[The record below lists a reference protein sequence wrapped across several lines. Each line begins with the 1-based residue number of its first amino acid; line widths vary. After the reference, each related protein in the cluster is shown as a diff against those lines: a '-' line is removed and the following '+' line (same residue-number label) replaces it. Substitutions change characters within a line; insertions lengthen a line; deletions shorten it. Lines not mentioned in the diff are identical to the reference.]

1 MDRMKFTTI
10 AHADH
15 ALCSPISDAKLDR
28 VIELLDLPPDAR
40 VLDAGCGKGE
50 LLIRVVERWNARG
63 VGVDPNGAFLGEARR
78 RAEER
83 SLPAGEAAR
92 QIEWRQAEMSDV
104 AFAPATLD
112 AAICVGATHAFG
124 DYAATLRALR
134 DLVRPGGVALVGEG
148 FWRRIPKPEYLTAL
162 GASADE
168 FREHAGNVAEG
179 AAAGLVPLY
188 AAVSSDDEWDHYE
201 GLYARAVERYV
212 HAHPEDPDAGAMRE
226 RIRAWR
232 HAYLKWGRETLGFAL
247 YLFLK
252 P

>member
-1 MDRMKFTTI
+1 MDQMKFTTI

-15 ALCSPISDAKLDR
+15 ALCSPISDVKLER

-40 VLDAGCGKGE
+40 VLDVGCGKGE
-50 LLIRVVERWNARG
+50 LLIRVVKRWKARG
-63 VGVDPNGAFLGEARR
+63 IGVDPNGEFLAEARR
-78 RAEER
+78 RANAGVAER
-83 SLPAGEAAR
+83 E
-92 QIEWRQAEMSDV
+92 IEWRHAEMSAV
-104 AFAPATLD
+104 TLERHAFD
-112 AAICVGATHAFG
+112 AAMCVGATHAFG
-124 DYAATLRALR
+124 DFAATLRALR
-134 DLVRPGGVALVGEG
+134 DLVRPGGVVLVGEG
-148 FWRRIPKPEYLTAL
+148 FWRRVPKPEYLTAL
-162 GASADE
+162 GAGADE
-168 FREHAGNVAEG
+168 FRDHSGNVAEG
-179 AAAGLVPLY
+179 AAAALVPLS

>member
-1 MDRMKFTTI
+1 MKFTTI

-15 ALCSPISDAKLDR
+15 ALCSPISEAKLDR

-50 LLIRVVERWNARG
+50 LLIRVVKRWNARG
-63 VGVDPNGAFLGEARR
+63 IGVDPNGEFLA
-78 RAEER
+78 
-83 SLPAGEAAR
+83 AAR
-92 QIEWRQAEMSDV
+92 HRAGALVAGREIEWREAEMSDV
-104 AFAPATLD
+104 AFGAGTLD
-112 AAICVGATHAFG
+112 AAMCVGATHAFG
-124 DYAATLRALR
+124 DYSATLRGLR
-134 DLVRPGGVALVGEG
+134 DLVRPGGVVLVGEG
-148 FWRRIPKPEYLTAL
+148 FWRRVPKPEYLTAL
-162 GASADE
+162 GSSADE
-168 FREHAGNVAEG
+168 FREHASNIAEG
-179 AAAGLVPLY
+179 TAAALVPLY